1 MEVSVAVFCGVW
13 NFGSF
18 EILSDQGYFRDYFT
32 DRVMTP
38 RKARRRVEEAERL
51 LKIFNTIGKSPVWK
65 GFLICD
71 QPCDNGAFQEQRDTI
86 ISNNDECCVPRFN
99 ADKLEVTPGFSLD
112 DLRVLSTS

>member
-32 DRVMTP
+32 DRVMTR

-86 ISNNDECCVPRFN
+86 IRNKNECCVPLFN

-112 DLRVLSTS
+112 ELRGLTTS